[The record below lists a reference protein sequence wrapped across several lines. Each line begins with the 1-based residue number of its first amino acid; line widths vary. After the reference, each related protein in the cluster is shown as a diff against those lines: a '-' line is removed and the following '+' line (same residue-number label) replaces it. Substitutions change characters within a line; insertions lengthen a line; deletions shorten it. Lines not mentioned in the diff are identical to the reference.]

1 MGDFT
6 FGMFAS
12 WRLERLERDFNLD
25 CLVFGLMPCNF
36 HKRRHRNDAKV
47 KHSASLINKCL
58 WTWEPS
64 KKGSKNQ
71 TGYFKMDIIRY
82 WCTVHTYTNYIYMCI
97 HVYIIDYLCVCKS
110 LSLSV
115 CQVSVRE
122 LRPSPSF
129 ELAAKNRCQV
139 TMKSAW
145 LAKVQIGISLGMDPI
160 ESKTNIPTKVQW
172 CLYVF
177 MDSYGFIWV

>member
-6 FGMFAS
+6 FEMFAS
-12 WRLERLERDFNLD
+12 WRLERLERDFSLD

-36 HKRRHRNDAKV
+36 HKRRHKNDAKV

-71 TGYFKMDIIRY
+71 TGNFSKRISSDIGVQYI
-82 WCTVHTYTNYIYMCI
+82 HIQIIYIYA
-97 HVYIIDYLCVCKS
+97 YIYIYIYILLIICVCAN

-115 CQVSVRE
+115 CQVSVPVRCGR
-122 LRPSPSF
+122 LQ
-129 ELAAKNRCQV
+129 NRCQV

-145 LAKVQIGISLGMDPI
+145 LAKVPTPGMSLGMDPI
-160 ESKTNIPTKVQW
+160 ESN
-172 CLYVF
+172 
-177 MDSYGFIWV
+177 

>member
-1 MGDFT
+1 
-6 FGMFAS
+6 MFAS

-71 TGYFKMDIIRY
+71 TGYFKTDIIRY

-110 LSLSV
+110 LSLCMSSFSSWAAA
-115 CQVSVRE
+115 VSILWARRE
-122 LRPSPSF
+122 KPLPGHN
-129 ELAAKNRCQV
+129 E
-139 TMKSAW
+139 
-145 LAKVQIGISLGMDPI
+145 ISLARQGADWDI
-160 ESKTNIPTKVQW
+160 FRDGSNRIQNQHTN
-172 CLYVF
+172 
-177 MDSYGFIWV
+177 

>member
-1 MGDFT
+1 
-6 FGMFAS
+6 MFAS

-71 TGYFKMDIIRY
+71 TGYFKTDIIRY
-82 WCTVHTYTNYIYMCI
+82 WCTVHTYTNYIYICAYM
-97 HVYIIDYLCVCKS
+97 YILLIICVCANLS
-110 LSLSV
+110 LSLYV
-115 CQVSVRE
+115 KFQFVSCGR
-122 LRPSPSF
+122 LHPLSSPRKTVARSQW
-129 ELAAKNRCQV
+129 NQ
-139 TMKSAW
+139 
-145 LAKVQIGISLGMDPI
+145 LGSPR
-160 ESKTNIPTKVQW
+160 SR
-172 CLYVF
+172 LGYL
-177 MDSYGFIWV
+177 